1 MADKNGSE
9 KSGKFDTGLIREL
22 AAILREADLGEIEI
36 EHGDLRIKVSK
47 PEAAS
52 VTYSAPAYAPAAP
65 MLAAPPAAASAPAA
79 TGRAPSGDHPGAVKS
94 PMVGTV
100 YLQAE
105 TGAAPFIKVGD
116 DVKEGQTLL
125 LVEAMKTFNPVPAP
139 RAGRVTQILVS
150 NEQPV
155 EFGESLVVIE

>member
-1 MADKNGSE
+1 MVDKTGPE
-9 KSGKFDTGLIREL
+9 KNGKFDTGLIREL

-36 EHGDLRIKVSK
+36 QQGELRIKVSK
-47 PEAAS
+47 PDVAA
-52 VTYSAPAYAPAAP
+52 VTYAAPAYAPSSLAMAA
-65 MLAAPPAAASAPAA
+65 PAAASTSSAAARAPAA
-79 TGRAPSGDHPGAVKS
+79 DHPGTVKS

-105 TGAAPFIKVGD
+105 TGAPPFVKVGD
-116 DVKEGQTLL
+116 EVKEGQTLL
-125 LVEAMKTFNPVPAP
+125 LVEAMKTFNPVSAP
-139 RAGRVTQILVS
+139 RAGKVTQLLVA

>member
-1 MADKNGSE
+1 MADKTGPDKN
-9 KSGKFDTGLIREL
+9 GKFDTGLIREL

-36 EHGDLRIKVSK
+36 QQGDLRIKVSK
-47 PEAAS
+47 PEPAAVTYAAPVYGTSAPMAAPSAAS
-52 VTYSAPAYAPAAP
+52 
-65 MLAAPPAAASAPAA
+65 AAPPAA
-79 TGRAPSGDHPGAVKS
+79 RAPVGDHPGTVKS

-105 TGAAPFIKVGD
+105 TGSPPFVKVGEE
-116 DVKEGQTLL
+116 VKEGQTLL

-139 RAGRVTQILVS
+139 RAGKVTQLLVA